1 MNPHFSPWESISQ
14 VNPMKQLIKK
24 IGKAVWRGTRPI
36 RRPFLRKFE
45 AYLSRCLR
53 PTEQHLAAETNTL
66 MEHVVREL
74 VRLQRQVDHLQQTI
88 EDLAPE
94 SANLA
99 IAGEIA
105 PEEKL
110 RAG

>member
-1 MNPHFSPWESISQ
+1 
-14 VNPMKQLIKK
+14 MKRLVKNFA
-24 IGKAVWRGTRPI
+24 KALWRGTFPL
-36 RRPFLRKFE
+36 RRPFLRKLE
-45 AYLSRCLR
+45 NYLSRCLR
-53 PTEQHLAAETNTL
+53 PTEQLLTDETNTL

-74 VRLQRQVDHLQQTI
+74 VRLQRQVDYLQQSI
-88 EDLAPE
+88 EELAPE
-94 SANLA
+94 TDKLA